1 MSADNQQRR
10 LNSRLGWLGGIIDGE
25 GMITVIK
32 RTNGY
37 SFFPRIS
44 IANSDKKII
53 NEAVDIFKELNLPY
67 YIQSKSYKVGK
78 EVRKKYELLV
88 NGLIRCSQVLPH
100 IIPFLVSK
108 KERAKKLLSWCK
120 YRISRKRGEKYTDK
134 DTLIL
139 SIRQRI

>member
-1 MSADNQQRR
+1 MGADNQQRR
-10 LNSRLGWLGGIIDGE
+10 LDSRLGWLGGIIDGE

-37 SFFPRIS
+37 SFIPRIS
-44 IANSDKKII
+44 IANSDTKII
-53 NEAVDIFKELNLPY
+53 DEVAEIFNELNLPY
-67 YIQSKSYKVGK
+67 YIQSKSYNVGK
-78 EVRKKYELLV
+78 EVRIKYELLV
-88 NGLIRCSQVLPH
+88 NGLVRCSQVLPH

-108 KERAKKLLSWCK
+108 KERAKELLSWCE
-120 YRISRKRGEKYTDK
+120 YRLSRKKGEKYTDK